1 MTTSMHCFF
10 LSVRFPPEL
19 LPVLGL
25 LEQYVKPTLDVAL
38 LCSSR
43 AGSDLMH
50 KQYGVY
56 FVRHPEAGFESGTV
70 HSERFSSL
78 RSKPLGYDA
87 R

>member
-1 MTTSMHCFF
+1 MHCFF
-10 LSVRFPPEL
+10 FVFLSVSFPPEL
-19 LPVLGL
+19 LPVFGL
-25 LEQYVKPTLDVAL
+25 LEQYVKPTLDAVL

-56 FVRHPEAGFESGTV
+56 FVHHPEAGFKPGTV
-70 HSERFSSL
+70 QLERFLSL